1 MESPSPLGRRVG
13 VRASSAP
20 NFTDFPTKMDFSL
33 TEDQSLLLSTC
44 ERWVR
49 ERCTI
54 EIRRAQAKGDTGATP
69 AAWRELADLGLS
81 ALLVP
86 ESNGGLGR
94 PLIDAV
100 LVAQTLGRGWL
111 LEPLID
117 SAIAAP
123 SLLAR
128 VAASSE
134 RDGLLERI
142 AGGTVVVP
150 LRDARVD
157 GARVHAWAPHASYA
171 EAVLVLVDDKLYAV
185 ESNALTRRAYRQI
198 DGSAAA
204 EVTFERAKAKVLA
217 QGTTAIDAW
226 QAGTDAAR
234 IGRIAEGIGL
244 AKTVLDLTAE
254 YLRTRKQFGQPIGR
268 FQALAHRMADLLVLY
283 EQSQSLMLAA
293 AMKMDARTLDGAQVL
308 AHRALRTI
316 AQQAIQLHGGIGTT
330 QEYALSNYVKR
341 MFAIEFELGN
351 AETALARFASSSAHV

>member
-1 MESPSPLGRRVG
+1 M
-13 VRASSAP
+13 
-20 NFTDFPTKMDFSL
+20 NFEL

-44 ERWVR
+44 DRWVR

-54 EIRRAQAKGDTGATP
+54 EARRAVMQTDAAVAPAT
-69 AAWRELADLGLS
+69 WRELSDIGLA

-86 ESNGGLGR
+86 EAEGGLDR

-111 LEPLID
+111 LEPFID
-117 SAIAAP
+117 SAIAAATT
-123 SLLAR
+123 LAR
-128 VAASSE
+128 CAPSPQRDAA
-134 RDGLLERI
+134 LTALA
-142 AGGTVVVP
+142 AGAIVVP
-150 LRDARVD
+150 LRDVRAEGSRMR
-157 GARVHAWAPHASYA
+157 GWAPHATYA
-171 EAVLVLVDDKLYAV
+171 DRMLASIDERICEIRAADC
-185 ESNALTRRAYRQI
+185 NRRNYRQL

-204 EVTFERAKAKVLA
+204 EVEFNAGAVVLA
-217 QGTTAIDAW
+217 EGAAARDAW
-226 QAGTDAAR
+226 RAGADAAR

-283 EQSQSLMLAA
+283 EQAQSLMLAA
-293 AMKMDARTLDGAQVL
+293 AMKMDARTLDAAQVL

-330 QEYALSNYVKR
+330 REYALSSYVKR
-341 MFAIEFELGN
+341 LLAIEFELGN
-351 AETALARFASSSAHV
+351 AETALARFVAAAQA